1 MNNSV
6 GGFGFVLKCFEI
18 FDLDGHILGTV
29 QRCLSFMR
37 LSDKTVAWHPFIWAP
52 ESNGSA
58 KLLDSQFKVEKVRI
72 TFYK

>member
-37 LSDKTVAWHPFIWAP
+37 LSDKNSSMAPVYLGSRIERFSQVVGFTVQ
-52 ESNGSA
+52 G
-58 KLLDSQFKVEKVRI
+58 
-72 TFYK
+72 